1 MTAFKQTITPAIV
14 DLIIKAG
21 EGMADELML
30 ERISINYELYCPIC
44 GADDEEDC
52 GCFADIHYGNGN

>member
-21 EGMADELML
+21 RYML
-30 ERISINYELYCPIC
+30 EDIHIEKINADLRSEYCPIC
-44 GADDEEDC
+44 GLDQHDPC
-52 GCFADIHYGNGN
+52 GFFPETYYMRN